1 VGIEHNNA
9 SIIHKWIGLGINR
22 CMFILHFLPDFVT
35 HLILIAGIL
44 GTIAGFVLGFIPLI
58 RTYQLPIQIISLL
71 LLSFGLYIEGGL
83 ANEESWQLKVKE
95 VEAKLATKEAV
106 SQEKNV
112 EIVEKVVTKTE
123 YIKTKGQDIIKYVD
137 KEVVKDNE
145 VIKYVEICPAI
156 PQVILKSIN
165 DAATIPHEAIK

>member
-1 VGIEHNNA
+1 
-9 SIIHKWIGLGINR
+9 
-22 CMFILHFLPDFVT
+22 MFILHFLPDFVS
-35 HLILIAGIL
+35 HIILIAGIL
-44 GTIAGFVLGFIPLI
+44 GTIAGFVLGFIPFI

-95 VEAKLATKEAV
+95 VEAKLATKEAQ

-123 YIKTKGQDIIKYVD
+123 YIKTKGQEIIKYID

-145 VIKYVEICPAI
+145 VIKYVETCPAI
-156 PQVILKSIN
+156 PQVILKSVN
-165 DAATIPHEAIK
+165 EAATIPHEATK

>member
-1 VGIEHNNA
+1 
-9 SIIHKWIGLGINR
+9 
-22 CMFILHFLPDFVT
+22 M
-35 HLILIAGIL
+35 
-44 GTIAGFVLGFIPLI
+44 
-58 RTYQLPIQIISLL
+58 
-71 LLSFGLYIEGGL
+71 LSFGLYIEGGL